1 VTLLWL
7 SQRVVSI
14 RFPFRAS
21 YEKLPDITK
30 SCATFR
36 WAVSGAC
43 KRDASLETLGLDAVE
58 IILRAEELF
67 AIDIG
72 DEEAA
77 KVETVGQ
84 FYELIC
90 SKLHVSLL
98 QSPVTSEV
106 LPVITHRE
114 KVFLVLNRH
123 TPLPAPADALP
134 WSAQGAW
141 DCVVAVFVDQQ
152 GLRTNDVTYHAR
164 IARDLGVD

>member
-1 VTLLWL
+1 M
-7 SQRVVSI
+7 
-14 RFPFRAS
+14 
-21 YEKLPDITK
+21 
-30 SCATFR
+30 
-36 WAVSGAC
+36 
-43 KRDASLETLGLDAVE
+43 GLDAVE

-134 WSAQGAW
+134 WSAQGVG

-152 GLRTNDVTYHAR
+152 GLSTDDVTYHAR

>member
-1 VTLLWL
+1 M
-7 SQRVVSI
+7 
-14 RFPFRAS
+14 
-21 YEKLPDITK
+21 
-30 SCATFR
+30 
-36 WAVSGAC
+36 
-43 KRDASLETLGLDAVE
+43 GLDSVE

-90 SKLHVSLL
+90 SKLHIPPL
-98 QSPVTSEV
+98 QSPVTSEE

-114 KVFLVLNRH
+114 KVFLSLSRH

-134 WSAQGAW
+134 WSPQSVW
-141 DCVVAVFVDQQ
+141 DCVVAVFVDQL
-152 GLRTNDVTYHAR
+152 GLSTNDVTYHAR
-164 IARDLGVD
+164 IAKDLGVD